1 MRRLSILISVL
12 AVAALN
18 VAFVPAGVAAQA
30 TPARGQGPS
39 GARGGLPGRAALE

>member
-12 AVAALN
+12 ALAALN

-30 TPARGQGPS
+30 TPDAGKERS
-39 GARGGLPGRAALE
+39 GARGGLPG